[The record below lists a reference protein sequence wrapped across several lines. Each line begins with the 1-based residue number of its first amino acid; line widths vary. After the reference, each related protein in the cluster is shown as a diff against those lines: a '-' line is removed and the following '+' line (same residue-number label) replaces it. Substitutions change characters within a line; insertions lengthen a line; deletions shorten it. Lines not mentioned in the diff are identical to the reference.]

1 MSNLPPDSATV
12 IAATGGTSLWGLQEH
27 LTAAT
32 VDLLAAANWQRG
44 GGKGVQPKPLKRPG
58 VNDGDVERIGGS
70 RTYSVDEMRELLDLS
85 RTGTD

>member
-27 LTAAT
+27 LAAAT

-44 GGKGVQPKPLKRPG
+44 GGKGVKPKPLKRP
-58 VNDGDVERIGGS
+58 GGS

-85 RTGTD
+85 RTGTDD